1 MAQFDFKQYQ
11 GALLAFL
18 TYLDALQEPKS
29 LIAEYLRFPEH
40 DHSTLSSSKLGA
52 DMWREPTAKALVDEL
67 LKDKDLSEWFAP
79 KSGPTPGLRLN
90 ELHSHIASLVAA
102 WHEAPGAPEEI
113 VRSWSDAL
121 LQDLKNPDPACNRIR
136 ILYGVSLAGRV
147 ELSSGTV
154 IEPASVEGL
163 RRFLQGT
170 GGTERDVLRLPK
182 RPAIFVS
189 TGTKAKRNEYGAF
202 AATTAN
208 AWSDV
213 LAENARWDIWLA
225 TGVLPRLGDAYVS
238 ELSRFPTAPNE
249 RWPASQR
256 ETHSQAADN
265 ESALL
270 EPERILKIAK
280 LMEAIRGGEPSVP
293 QESIAPLW
301 VTNTFIHPAID
312 TPDALMTLLLAY
324 AGCEGFLL
332 REDDDRTRFGPRLA
346 ALVGEDVQERRRIQ
360 KIAVRWA
367 EIRGSAAHGQRPSV
381 EAVGAYLERPVSD
394 EEASGL
400 WFHTAELTQ
409 SARSRAGQLLRRMFL
424 AALFCCVNVEADGGL
439 RIGLSREDLIRLLE
453 DANEGSVSAQKSI
466 DDRVPD
472 FVKEASF

>member
-202 AATTAN
+202 AATTPH

-213 LAENARWDIWLA
+213 VAENARRDLCLGTWA
-225 TGVLPRLGDAYVS
+225 LPRLGDGRLGGPLPLTTS
-238 ELSRFPTAPNE
+238 SLPFRQHPSGGGLPPNA
-249 RWPASQR
+249 R
-256 ETHSQAADN
+256 
-265 ESALL
+265 L
-270 EPERILKIAK
+270 ILK
-280 LMEAIRGGEPSVP
+280 
-293 QESIAPLW
+293 
-301 VTNTFIHPAID
+301 
-312 TPDALMTLLLAY
+312 
-324 AGCEGFLL
+324 
-332 REDDDRTRFGPRLA
+332 
-346 ALVGEDVQERRRIQ
+346 RRITSQ
-360 KIAVRWA
+360 LSWSQSGSLRSRSSWKQ
-367 EIRGSAAHGQRPSV
+367 SAAGS
-381 EAVGAYLERPVSD
+381 
-394 EEASGL
+394 
-400 WFHTAELTQ
+400 
-409 SARSRAGQLLRRMFL
+409 LRFRK
-424 AALFCCVNVEADGGL
+424 N
-439 RIGLSREDLIRLLE
+439 
-453 DANEGSVSAQKSI
+453 Q
-466 DDRVPD
+466 
-472 FVKEASF
+472 